1 MATIYETAA
10 ASLIADGATEPA
22 VLEQVGNYVL
32 TGLGYDAAGN
42 ANSPKYVDLSPTW
55 TVSTL
60 AAYLTVPGI
69 TDPPGIEK
77 VFNLV
82 FVP

>member
-10 ASLIADGATEPA
+10 ASLTAAGATSPP

-32 TGLGYDAAGN
+32 TGLGYNSAGV
-42 ANSPKYVDLSPTW
+42 ANTIKYVSMLPTFNIA
-55 TVSTL
+55 TL

-77 VFNLV
+77 VFDLV
-82 FVP
+82 LAP